1 MKQNNPGCLCCDQ
14 DCLDSCFWICAN
26 GTDARDCQVCSID
39 IQLGTP
45 DTVEVDPLLLNPEG
59 CPDEAPCWACYQL
72 FDRLFSLVATSSNSA
87 DTLLRVLPGS
97 ECGDWAIAWNPN
109 FGFGFPVTLLVDG
122 EYSDFVFTA
131 CWKVS
136 EYNCPY
142 DPNLPEDLYYFPPK
156 IIIAAKVIEW
166 DGANRQIED
175 VFVLRGNEWDGS
187 CGRLE
192 LVVTYYVFEK
202 GPGFNTTPIPDPN
215 ACEDQKWSKYVHTF
229 ELNYCNCSDLT
240 NAFSF
245 VSTAQTDSC
254 AGAVDDPCNFEGATI
269 ALRKPTTEEEVC
281 PFPTCDCMN
290 CVGYR
295 ADQLQLDISG
305 PLINATVI
313 LRTSLLDLGCRF
325 NSAVLSFEGCEESII
340 FKVLIQ
346 CLACDKF
353 TARLDIE
360 FGGTIVVDYYLTKKT
375 EPFDCGDTI
384 EFTET
389 LFSQNPLCD
398 VENHTFTLSF
408 VPR

>member
-1 MKQNNPGCLCCDQ
+1 MKKNSPGCECCDQ
-14 DCLDSCFWICAN
+14 DCIDSCFWICAN
-26 GTDARDCQVCSID
+26 GTDYRDCQVCSID

-59 CPDEAPCWACYQL
+59 CPDEAPCWACYEL
-72 FDRLFSLVATSSNSA
+72 FDQLFSLVATNQSSA
-87 DTLLRVLPGS
+87 DSLLRVLPGS
-97 ECGDWAIAWNPN
+97 ECGDWALGWNPN
-109 FGFGFPVTLLVDG
+109 LGSIFPVTLLVDG
-122 EYSDFVFTA
+122 EYEQFVFST

-142 DPNLPEDLYYFPPK
+142 EANLPEDLYCNPPK
-156 IIIAAKVIEW
+156 ILIAAKVIEW
-166 DGANRQIED
+166 DASVQDIED

-202 GPGFNTTPIPDPN
+202 GPGFGTTPIPDPN

-229 ELNYCNCSDLT
+229 ELNYCDCSDLT
-240 NAFSF
+240 NNFDF
-245 VSTAQTDSC
+245 VSTVQTDSC
-254 AGAVDDPCNFEGATI
+254 AGGVDDPCNFEEAI
-269 ALRKPTTEEEVC
+269 IELRKAEDEEYRC
-281 PFPTCDCMN
+281 PPLSCFCNN

-295 ADQLQLDISG
+295 ADQMQLDISG
-305 PLINATVI
+305 PTINTTLILST
-313 LRTSLLDLGCRF
+313 RFFLLCEYR
-325 NSAVLSFEGCEESII
+325 SEVLSFAGCEEDIN
-340 FKVLIQ
+340 FRVYMN
-346 CLACDKF
+346 CLPCDKF
-353 TARLDIE
+353 TARLDIV
-360 FGGTIVVDYYLTKKT
+360 FGSTSAFDYYLTKKT

-398 VENHTFTLSF
+398 VESHTFTLSF